1 MALVQFD
8 RRIKML
14 GGEDEYLDAFMED
27 KLSGTSL
34 MGYEIVPEY
43 SDDFLEEEEEEEE
56 EDEWEDDEGDY

>member
-1 MALVQFD
+1 
-8 RRIKML
+8 ML